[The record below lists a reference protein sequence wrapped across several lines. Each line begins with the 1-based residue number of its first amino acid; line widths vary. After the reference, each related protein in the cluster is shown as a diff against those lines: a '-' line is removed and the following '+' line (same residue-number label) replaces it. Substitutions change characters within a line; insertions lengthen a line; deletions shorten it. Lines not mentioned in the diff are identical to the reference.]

1 MGMLKK
7 LANRYKAVSAAAKA
21 AIWFAICSI
30 LQKGISFI
38 TVPIFTRLMTPEQY
52 GQFSVYNSWHLIIT
66 IFATLNL
73 SAGAFNNG
81 MTKFPND
88 RSRYISSMQGL
99 STLVTLVLLVI
110 YLPLQN
116 VINEFT
122 GLSTVLMLIMFAEL
136 LTVPAVLF
144 WSARQKYEFKYVAL
158 VLYTFIVS
166 VLSPGVSLLAVIVSD
181 EKGIAKIMAVALVNI
196 CAGLFFY
203 IVNLIKGKNVFIK
216 EYWAF
221 ALKFNLPLI
230 PHYLSMVVLAQSDK
244 IMIERMFSEREV
256 AIYSVAYSF
265 SLIMNIITT
274 SINSSYVPWT
284 YRKLLANDIKPL
296 KRTTTMLLIG
306 VGLISLLPVIL
317 APEVMWIM
325 APEEYAEG
333 IWIIPPIATSVFF
346 TFMYSLFGNVEFYF
360 EKTKFVMMA
369 STLCAVVNV
378 ILNAVFM
385 PVFGYMAAGYT
396 TMVCYMLF
404 ALVHYLFMRRV
415 CKEKL
420 GIKSVYDDKL
430 ILLISVAYLGLN
442 AVGMVLYNFVILRYV
457 ILAISLTLIFI
468 KRRSIIQFIKKL
480 KER

>member
-1 MGMLKK
+1 MLKK
-7 LANRYKAVSAAAKA
+7 LVNSYKAMSAAAKA
-21 AIWFAICSI
+21 AIWFAVCSI
-30 LQKGISFI
+30 LQKGISFV

-52 GQFSVYNSWHLIIT
+52 GQFSVYSSWNLILT

-73 SAGAFNNG
+73 SAGVFNNG
-81 MTKFPND
+81 MTKYPND
-88 RSRYISSMQGL
+88 RNRYISSMQGL
-99 STLVTLVLLVI
+99 STVVTLALLVV
-110 YLPLQN
+110 YLPFQN
-116 VINEFT
+116 VINQFT
-122 GLSTVLMLIMFAEL
+122 GLSTVLMLIMFAEF
-136 LTVPAVLF
+136 LTVPAVMF

-158 VLYTFIVS
+158 FIYTFIVS
-166 VLSPGVSLLAVIVSD
+166 VLSPGISLLAVVFSD

-203 IVNLIKGKNVFIK
+203 IFNIIKGRKFFIK
-216 EYWAF
+216 EYWSFAF
-221 ALKFNLPLI
+221 KFNLPLI

-284 YRKLLANDIKPL
+284 YRKLLVSDIKPL

-325 APEEYAEG
+325 APKEYAQG
-333 IWIIPPIATSVFF
+333 MWIIPPISTSVFF
-346 TFMYSLFGNVEFYF
+346 TFMYSLFANVEFYF
-360 EKTKFVMMA
+360 EKTKFVMVA

-378 ILNAVFM
+378 ILNAIFM
-385 PVFGYMAAGYT
+385 PIFGYMAAGYT
-396 TMVCYMLF
+396 TMFCYMLLAF
-404 ALVHYLFMRRV
+404 VHYLFMRRV
-415 CKEKL
+415 CSKMLK
-420 GIKSVYDDKL
+420 ISSVYDDKL
-430 ILLISVAYLGLN
+430 ILLISAAYLGLN
-442 AVGMVLYNFVILRYV
+442 AVGMVLYNFIILRYV
-457 ILAISLTLIFI
+457 ILAVSLVLIFI
-468 KRRSIIQFIKKL
+468 KRSSIIQFVKKL

>member
-1 MGMLKK
+1 MLKK
-7 LANRYKAVSAAAKA
+7 LVNSYKAMSAAAKA
-21 AIWFAICSI
+21 AIWFAVCSI
-30 LQKGISFI
+30 LQKGISFV

-52 GQFSVYNSWHLIIT
+52 GQFSVYSSWNLILT

-73 SAGAFNNG
+73 SAGVFNNG
-81 MTKFPND
+81 MTKYPND
-88 RSRYISSMQGL
+88 RNRYISSMQGL
-99 STLVTLVLLVI
+99 STVVTLALLVV
-110 YLPLQN
+110 YLPFQN
-116 VINEFT
+116 VINQFT
-122 GLSTVLMLIMFAEL
+122 GLSTVLMLIMFAEF
-136 LTVPAVLF
+136 LTVPAVMF

-158 VLYTFIVS
+158 FIYTFIVS
-166 VLSPGVSLLAVIVSD
+166 VLSPGISLLAVVFSD

-203 IVNLIKGKNVFIK
+203 IFNIIKGRKLFIK
-216 EYWAF
+216 EYWSFAF
-221 ALKFNLPLI
+221 KFNLPLI

-284 YRKLLANDIKPL
+284 YRKLLVSDIKPL

-325 APEEYAEG
+325 APKEYAQG
-333 IWIIPPIATSVFF
+333 MWIIPPISTSVFF
-346 TFMYSLFGNVEFYF
+346 TFMYSLFANVEFYF
-360 EKTKFVMMA
+360 EKTKFVMVA

-378 ILNAVFM
+378 ILNAIFM
-385 PVFGYMAAGYT
+385 PIFGYMAAGYT
-396 TMVCYMLF
+396 TMFCYMLLAF
-404 ALVHYLFMRRV
+404 VHYLFMRRV
-415 CKEKL
+415 CSKMLK
-420 GIKSVYDDKL
+420 ISSVYDDKL
-430 ILLISVAYLGLN
+430 ILLISAAYLGLN
-442 AVGMVLYNFVILRYV
+442 AVGMVLYNFIILRYV
-457 ILAISLTLIFI
+457 ILAVSLVLIFI
-468 KRRSIIQFIKKL
+468 KRSSIIQFVKKL

>member
-1 MGMLKK
+1 M
-7 LANRYKAVSAAAKA
+7 SAAAKA
-21 AIWFAICSI
+21 AIWFAVCSI
-30 LQKGISFI
+30 LQKGISFV

-52 GQFSVYNSWHLIIT
+52 GQFSVYSSWNLILT

-73 SAGAFNNG
+73 SAGVFNNG
-81 MTKFPND
+81 MTKYPND
-88 RSRYISSMQGL
+88 RNRYISSMQGL
-99 STLVTLVLLVI
+99 PTVVTLALLVV
-110 YLPLQN
+110 YLPFQN
-116 VINEFT
+116 VINQFT
-122 GLSTVLMLIMFAEL
+122 GLSTVLMLIMFAEF
-136 LTVPAVLF
+136 LTVPAVMF

-158 VLYTFIVS
+158 FIYTFIVS
-166 VLSPGVSLLAVIVSD
+166 VLSPGISLLAVVFSD

-203 IVNLIKGKNVFIK
+203 IFNIIKGRKFFIK
-216 EYWAF
+216 EYWSFAF
-221 ALKFNLPLI
+221 KFNLPLI

-284 YRKLLANDIKPL
+284 YRKLLVSDIKPL

-325 APEEYAEG
+325 APKEYAQG
-333 IWIIPPIATSVFF
+333 MWIIPPISTSVFF
-346 TFMYSLFGNVEFYF
+346 TFMYSLFANVEFYF
-360 EKTKFVMMA
+360 EKTKFVMVA

-378 ILNAVFM
+378 ILNAIFM
-385 PVFGYMAAGYT
+385 PIFGYMAAGYT
-396 TMVCYMLF
+396 TMFCYMLLAF
-404 ALVHYLFMRRV
+404 VHYLFMRRV
-415 CKEKL
+415 CSKMLK
-420 GIKSVYDDKL
+420 ISSVYDDKL
-430 ILLISVAYLGLN
+430 ILLISAAYLGLN
-442 AVGMVLYNFVILRYV
+442 AVGMSLYNFVILRYV
-457 ILAISLTLIFI
+457 ILAVSLVLIFI
-468 KRRSIIQFIKKL
+468 KRSSIIQFVKKL

>member
-1 MGMLKK
+1 MTILKK
-7 LANRYKAVSAAAKA
+7 LVSRYKATSAAAKA
-21 AIWFAICSI
+21 AIWFAVCSI

-38 TVPIFTRLMTPEQY
+38 TVPVFTRLMTPEQY
-52 GQFSVYNSWHLIIT
+52 GQFSVYSSWNLILT

-73 SAGAFNNG
+73 SAGVFNNG
-81 MTKFPND
+81 MTKYPSD

-99 STLVTLVLLVI
+99 STVVTLVLLAV

-116 VINEFT
+116 VINGFT
-122 GLSTVLMLIMFAEL
+122 GLSTVLMLIMFAEF
-136 LTVPAVLF
+136 LTVPAVMF
-144 WSARQKYEFKYVAL
+144 WSARQKYEFKYIAL
-158 VLYTFIVS
+158 FIYTFIVS
-166 VLSPGVSLLAVIVSD
+166 VLSPGVSLLAVIFSD

-203 IVNLIKGKNVFIK
+203 VVNAIKGKKFFVK
-216 EYWAF
+216 EYWSFAF
-221 ALKFNLPLI
+221 KFNLPLI

-244 IMIERMFSEREV
+244 IMIEKLFGEREV

-284 YRKLLANDIKPL
+284 YRQLLVNDIKPL
-296 KRTTTMLLIG
+296 KRTTTLLLIG

-325 APEEYAEG
+325 APKEYSEG
-333 IWIIPPIATSVFF
+333 VWIIPPIATSVFF

-360 EKTKFVMMA
+360 EKTKFVMVA
-369 STLCAVVNV
+369 STLCAVTNI

-404 ALVHYLFMRRV
+404 ALVHYLFMRKV

-420 GIKSVYDDKL
+420 GISSVYDDKL

-442 AVGMVLYNFVILRYV
+442 VVGMVLYNFVILRYV
-457 ILAISLTLIFI
+457 ILSISVIILLI
-468 KRRSIIQFIKKL
+468 KRKAIIGFMKRL

>member
-1 MGMLKK
+1 MLKK
-7 LANRYKAVSAAAKA
+7 LVNSYKAMSAAAKA
-21 AIWFAICSI
+21 AIWFAVCSI
-30 LQKGISFI
+30 LQKGISFV

-52 GQFSVYNSWHLIIT
+52 GQFSVYSSWNLILT

-73 SAGAFNNG
+73 SAGVFNNG
-81 MTKFPND
+81 MTKYPND
-88 RSRYISSMQGL
+88 RNRYISSMQGL
-99 STLVTLVLLVI
+99 STVVTLALLVV
-110 YLPLQN
+110 YLPFQN
-116 VINEFT
+116 VINQFT
-122 GLSTVLMLIMFAEL
+122 GLSTVLMLIMFAEF
-136 LTVPAVLF
+136 LTVPAVMF

-158 VLYTFIVS
+158 FIYTFIVS
-166 VLSPGVSLLAVIVSD
+166 VLSPGISLLAVVFSD

-203 IVNLIKGKNVFIK
+203 IFNIIKGRKFFIK
-216 EYWAF
+216 EYWSFAF
-221 ALKFNLPLI
+221 KFNLPLI

-284 YRKLLANDIKPL
+284 YRKLLVSDIKPL

-325 APEEYAEG
+325 APKEYAQG
-333 IWIIPPIATSVFF
+333 MWIIPPISTSVFF
-346 TFMYSLFGNVEFYF
+346 TFMYSLFANVEFYF
-360 EKTKFVMMA
+360 EKTKFVMVA

-378 ILNAVFM
+378 ILNAIFM
-385 PVFGYMAAGYT
+385 PIFGYMAAGYT
-396 TMVCYMLF
+396 TMFCYMLL

-415 CKEKL
+415 CSKMLK
-420 GIKSVYDDKL
+420 ISSVYDDKL
-430 ILLISVAYLGLN
+430 ILLISAAYLGLN
-442 AVGMVLYNFVILRYV
+442 AVGMVLYNFIILRYV
-457 ILAISLTLIFI
+457 ILAVSLVLIFI
-468 KRRSIIQFIKKL
+468 KRSSIIQFVKKL

>member
-1 MGMLKK
+1 MLKK
-7 LANRYKAVSAAAKA
+7 LVNSYKAMSAAAKA
-21 AIWFAICSI
+21 AIWFAVCSI

-52 GQFSVYNSWHLIIT
+52 GQFSVYSSWNLILT

-73 SAGAFNNG
+73 SAGVFNNG
-81 MTKFPND
+81 MTKYPDD

-99 STLVTLVLLVI
+99 STVVTLVLLAL
-110 YLPLQN
+110 YLPFQN

-122 GLSTVLMLIMFAEL
+122 GLSTVLMLIMFAEF
-136 LTVPAVLF
+136 LTVPAVMF

-158 VLYTFIVS
+158 FIYTLIVS
-166 VLSPGVSLLAVIVSD
+166 VLSPGISLLAVVFSD

-203 IVNLIKGKNVFIK
+203 IFNIIKGRKLFIE
-216 EYWAF
+216 EYWSFAF
-221 ALKFNLPLI
+221 KFNLPLI

-244 IMIERMFSEREV
+244 IMIEKMFSEREV

-284 YRKLLANDIKPL
+284 YRKLLVNDIKPL

-325 APEEYAEG
+325 APDEYAEG
-333 IWIIPPIATSVFF
+333 VWIIPPISTSVFF
-346 TFMYSLFGNVEFYF
+346 TFMYSLFANVEFYF
-360 EKTKFVMMA
+360 EKTKFVMVA
-369 STLCAVVNV
+369 STLCAVANV
-378 ILNAVFM
+378 VLNAIFM
-385 PVFGYMAAGYT
+385 PIFGYMAAGYT
-396 TMVCYMLF
+396 TMFCYMLL

-415 CKEKL
+415 CSRMLK
-420 GIKSVYDDKL
+420 ISSVYDDKL
-430 ILLISVAYLGLN
+430 ILLISAAYLGLN

-457 ILAISLTLIFI
+457 ILAVSLVLIFI
-468 KRRSIIQFIKKL
+468 KRSSIIQFVKKL

>member
-1 MGMLKK
+1 MLKK
-7 LANRYKAVSAAAKA
+7 LVNSYKAMSAAAKA
-21 AIWFAICSI
+21 AIWFAVCSI
-30 LQKGISFI
+30 LQKGISFV

-52 GQFSVYNSWHLIIT
+52 GQFSVYSSWNLILT

-73 SAGAFNNG
+73 SAGVFNNG
-81 MTKFPND
+81 MTKYPND
-88 RSRYISSMQGL
+88 RNRYISSMQGL
-99 STLVTLVLLVI
+99 STVVTLALLVV
-110 YLPLQN
+110 YLPFQN
-116 VINEFT
+116 VINQFT
-122 GLSTVLMLIMFAEL
+122 GLSTVLMLIMFAEF
-136 LTVPAVLF
+136 LTVPAVMF

-158 VLYTFIVS
+158 FIYTFIVS
-166 VLSPGVSLLAVIVSD
+166 VLSPGISLLAVVFSD

-203 IVNLIKGKNVFIK
+203 IFNIIKGRKFFIK
-216 EYWAF
+216 EYWSFAF
-221 ALKFNLPLI
+221 KFNLPLI

-284 YRKLLANDIKPL
+284 YRKLLVSDIKPL

-325 APEEYAEG
+325 APKEYAQG
-333 IWIIPPIATSVFF
+333 MWIIPPISTSVFF
-346 TFMYSLFGNVEFYF
+346 TFMYSLFANVEFYF
-360 EKTKFVMMA
+360 EKTKFVMVA

-378 ILNAVFM
+378 ILNAIFM
-385 PVFGYMAAGYT
+385 PIFGYMAAGYT
-396 TMVCYMLF
+396 TMFCYMLLAF
-404 ALVHYLFMRRV
+404 VHYLFMRRV
-415 CKEKL
+415 CSKMLK
-420 GIKSVYDDKL
+420 ISSVYDDKL
-430 ILLISVAYLGLN
+430 ILLISAAYLGLN
-442 AVGMVLYNFVILRYV
+442 AVGMSLYNFVILRYV
-457 ILAISLTLIFI
+457 ILAVSLVLIFI
-468 KRRSIIQFIKKL
+468 KRSSIIQFVKKL